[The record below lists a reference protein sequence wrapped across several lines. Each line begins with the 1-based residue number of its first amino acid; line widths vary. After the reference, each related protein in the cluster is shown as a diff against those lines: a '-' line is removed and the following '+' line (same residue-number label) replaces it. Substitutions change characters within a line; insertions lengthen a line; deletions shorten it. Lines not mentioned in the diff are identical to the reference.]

1 MKYSL
6 GIDFG
11 TLSARALLVEV
22 ETGKELAS
30 SVYEYANGVIDE
42 VLPSSGAKLP
52 PDWALQ
58 DPKDYL
64 TALAVTVPSA
74 LKEAGVSA
82 DDVIGLGIGF
92 TACTML
98 PI

>member
-22 ETGKELAS
+22 ETGREVAS
-30 SVYEYANGVIDE
+30 SVYEYENGVIDE
-42 VLPSSGAKLP
+42 YLPTSGDKLP

-58 DPKDYL
+58 DPQDYL
-64 TALAVTVPSA
+64 RALEKTYP
-74 LKEAGVSA
+74 
-82 DDVIGLGIGF
+82 
-92 TACTML
+92 TC
-98 PI
+98 